1 MVEYLENLRKNLAMI
16 QGSQLTDKRS
26 NSIKN
31 LRKSFISARDSISK
45 LDHSLYLI
53 HLIDS
58 ILSIS
63 TIMLH
68 IYLFA
73 IGLSDPI
80 IKSLS
85 SALIFVTFLCVTKF
99 LIDSIIH
106 GMVYEEVDKI
116 YLFFDKMDISVYSM
130 DENTYREVLYFK
142 AQTSDSKFGFTIA
155 GLVPFKKITL
165 LSVSFLFYIN
175 FNSFLLKNKRKFFIL
190 IDILLYS
197 QLYCNISS
205 KRKNVKKIIFTLT
218 KIHLSKKVNYH

>member
-1 MVEYLENLRKNLAMI
+1 MVEYLENLRKNLAVI
-16 QGSQLTDKRS
+16 QESELTYERL

-53 HLIDS
+53 HFIDS

-68 IYLFA
+68 IYMFA
-73 IGLSDPI
+73 IVMSDPYLKFI
-80 IKSLS
+80 S
-85 SALIFVTFLCVTKF
+85 SILVFITILCVAKW
-99 LIDSIIH
+99 LLSSIIH

-116 YLFFDKMDISVYSM
+116 YLFFDKMDISVDCM

-165 LSVSFLFYIN
+165 LSVSFEFYIN
-175 FNSFLLKNKRKFFIL
+175 FNNSFVLR
-190 IDILLYS
+190 
-197 QLYCNISS
+197 
-205 KRKNVKKIIFTLT
+205 KIIF
-218 KIHLSKKVNYH
+218 SF

>member
-1 MVEYLENLRKNLAMI
+1 MVEYLENLRKNLAVI
-16 QGSQLTDKRS
+16 QESELSNKGS

-31 LRKSFISARDSISK
+31 LRKSFISARDSIIG

-58 ILSIS
+58 ILTIS
-63 TIMLH
+63 TIMLR

-73 IGLSDPI
+73 IGMSDPF

-85 SALIFVTFLCVTKF
+85 TFLIFITLLCVTKF
-99 LIDSIIH
+99 LFGSIIH

-116 YLFFDKMDISVYSM
+116 YLFFDKLDISVM
-130 DENTYREVLYFK
+130 DKNTYREVLHFK

-165 LSVSFLFYIN
+165 LSVSFEFYIN
-175 FNSFLLKNKRKFFIL
+175 FNSFA
-190 IDILLYS
+190 
-197 QLYCNISS
+197 
-205 KRKNVKKIIFTLT
+205 
-218 KIHLSKKVNYH
+218 